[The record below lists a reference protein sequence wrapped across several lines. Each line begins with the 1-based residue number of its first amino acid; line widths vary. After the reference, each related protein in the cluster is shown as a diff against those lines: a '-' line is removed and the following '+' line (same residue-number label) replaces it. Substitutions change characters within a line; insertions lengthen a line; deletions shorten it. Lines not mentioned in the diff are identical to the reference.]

1 MQKKFLVIIS
11 IFLFLCFQ
19 GKAQDFDVFFIN
31 KTLRINYL
39 HIGKQDMEKIEVKEF
54 FAGGKWNGTYKFLRS
69 PNRYGDMLFE
79 VFDVSTDSLIFSR
92 SYSTLFLEYR
102 STERAETEI
111 GNFEESVT
119 LPFPKNEIRYVFT
132 TFDRKGVPTKLFEG
146 KFNPKTTEYKP
157 FTKEFKVMTLHKGNT
172 PDRALD
178 ILFLPDGYSK
188 ADKKKM
194 KADLKR
200 FAEYII
206 NCSPYKE
213 NADKVNIRAI
223 EAYSE
228 ESGITDPRE
237 NVYKKTLF
245 NSSFNVLDLG
255 RYLMCLNVWKMHEI
269 ADDAPYDVLVL
280 VCNTPKYGGGGIYN
294 FYCTVNTEG
303 KSPDY
308 VIVHELG
315 HLLGGLAD
323 EYYTSEVSVRD
334 YYPEGVEP
342 AEPNLTTLVDFDSKW
357 KSMLAEDT
365 PVPTPDEKSYDDVLG
380 VFEGGGY
387 VAQGVYRP
395 VRSCTMKDIVYNHFC
410 PVCTK
415 VLLEALHY
423 YSEK

>member
-1 MQKKFLVIIS
+1 MQKNVILFISLFFLLPFTV
-11 IFLFLCFQ
+11 
-19 GKAQDFDVFFIN
+19 KTQDFDDFFIN
-31 KTLRINYL
+31 KTLRINYW
-39 HIGKQDMEKIEVKEF
+39 HIGKNDMEKIEVKEF
-54 FAGGKWNGTYKFLRS
+54 FAGGKWNGTRKFLQA
-69 PNRYGDMLFE
+69 PNRYGDMLLE
-79 VFDVSTDSLIFSR
+79 VFDSSADSLIFSR

-102 STERAETEI
+102 STERAETEV
-111 GNFEESVT
+111 GKFEESVNI
-119 LPFPKNEIRYVFT
+119 PFPKKKIRYVLT

-146 KFNPKTTEYKP
+146 EFDPQTTECKP
-157 FTKEFKVMTLHKGNT
+157 FAKEFKTMTLHKGGA
-172 PDRALD
+172 PARALD

-194 KADLKR
+194 KADLQR
-200 FAEYII
+200 FADYII

-237 NVYKKTLF
+237 GVYRKTLF
-245 NSSFNVLDLG
+245 NSSFNVLDLD

-269 ADDAPYDVLVL
+269 ADDAPYDILVL

-315 HLLGGLAD
+315 HLFGGLAD
-323 EYYTSEVSVRD
+323 EYYASEVSVRD
-334 YYPEGVEP
+334 YYPEGIEP
-342 AEPNLTTLVDFDSKW
+342 AEPNLTTLVDFDKKW
-357 KSMLAEDT
+357 KSMLEDGT
-365 PVPTPDEKSYDDVLG
+365 PVPTPDEKTYDDVLG

-395 VRSCTMKDIVYNHFC
+395 VRSCTMKDIVYDHFC

-415 VLLEALHY
+415 VLLEALDY
-423 YSEK
+423 YSGK